1 MVLRGRR
8 QDDVQGFEV
17 KSLCHGK
24 GRWGVESHAENITVY
39 WRIRQ
44 RALSLKGP
52 PRVRSDDNDV
62 LPFRLG
68 ARRATRCPIVWL
80 LRALKQLTA

>member
-1 MVLRGRR
+1 MMCKGL
-8 QDDVQGFEV
+8 
-17 KSLCHGK
+17 KSNPSVTEREG
-24 GRWGVESHAENITVY
+24 GVWRATQKISVY

-68 ARRATRCPIVWL
+68 ARRATRCPIV
-80 LRALKQLTA
+80 